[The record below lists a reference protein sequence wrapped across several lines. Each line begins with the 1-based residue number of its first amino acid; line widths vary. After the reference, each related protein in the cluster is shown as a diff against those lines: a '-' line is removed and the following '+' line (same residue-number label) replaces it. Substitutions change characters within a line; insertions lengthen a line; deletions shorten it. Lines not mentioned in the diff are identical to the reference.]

1 MLAFWEHLGSFE
13 KVLWFIAVFSSTVLL
28 VQLVLTFLGM
38 GGGHDTDVNHDTGM
52 ETHFQLFSMRTLT
65 AFFALF
71 GWVGLAC
78 FNAGTPLPVTLGIA
92 AVAGSAAMALVA
104 GLFYGISRLTQDS
117 TFDVQKIVGAQA
129 KVYIPVPASRSGNGK
144 VTVTYGASREL
155 DAVTDGDKLP
165 TGAQVRI
172 KAVVNGST
180 LLVERL

>member
-1 MLAFWEHLGSFE
+1 MLAFWEHLGSLE
-13 KVLWFIAVFSSTVLL
+13 KALWSIAVLSSTVLL

-38 GGGHDTDVNHDTGM
+38 GGGHDTDVNHDTGA

-78 FNAGTPLPVTLGIA
+78 FSAGAPLPATLGIA
-92 AVAGSAAMALVA
+92 ALAGLAAMTLVA
-104 GLFYGISRLTQDS
+104 GLFYGLSRLTQDS
-117 TFDVQKIVGAQA
+117 TFDIQKTIGAQA

-144 VTVTYGASREL
+144 VTVTHGATREL
-155 DAVTDGDKLP
+155 DAVTDGGKLP
-165 TGAQVRI
+165 TGAQVRVT
-172 KAVVNGST
+172 AVVNGST